1 MAATPMTTQQIL
13 TFLFFAMAVSFDGL
27 AAGMSYGMRQIHIP
41 LVPLLLVNMVS
52 AFAVA
57 LSMIMGAWLS
67 QWLSFSLARAIG
79 GVIFIGLGLNQLWQA
94 RRSLNTE
101 KSMQPQE
108 EQLPSPHAL
117 HLHIGRVNL
126 IVQIYRDPPHADMDR
141 SGFLSPVEAM
151 LLGIALALD
160 ALAAGIGAAFAGYS
174 TIWTPLAVGITQTLF
189 IAGGVGLG
197 RHFNEGAH
205 QASLKRIGTVFPGAV
220 LIVLGFLRF
229 LA

>member
-79 GVIFIGLGLNQLWQA
+79 GVIFIGLGLNLLWQA

-101 KSMQPQE
+101 NPCNHKKSNCPALMRCIFTSDASISLCKFIVIRRMQTWIAQ
-108 EQLPSPHAL
+108 
-117 HLHIGRVNL
+117 
-126 IVQIYRDPPHADMDR
+126 
-141 SGFLSPVEAM
+141 GF
-151 LLGIALALD
+151 
-160 ALAAGIGAAFAGYS
+160 
-174 TIWTPLAVGITQTLF
+174 
-189 IAGGVGLG
+189 
-197 RHFNEGAH
+197 
-205 QASLKRIGTVFPGAV
+205 
-220 LIVLGFLRF
+220 
-229 LA
+229 

>member
-1 MAATPMTTQQIL
+1 MAAAPMTAQQIL

-27 AAGMSYGMRQIHIP
+27 AAGMSYGMRQIRIA

-57 LSMIMGAWLS
+57 ASMIMGAWVS

-79 GVIFIGLGLNQLWQA
+79 GVIFIGLGVNLLWQA
-94 RRSLNTE
+94 RRSLKTE
-101 KSMQPQE
+101 KTMQTQE

-117 HLHIGRVNL
+117 HVHIGRVNL

-141 SGFLSPVEAM
+141 SGFLSPGEAI

-174 TIWTPLAVGITQTLF
+174 TLWTPLAVGITQTVF

-197 RHFNEGAH
+197 QRFNQGAY
-205 QASLKRIGTVFPGAV
+205 QASLKRIGTLFPGAV
-220 LIVLGFLRF
+220 LIALGCLRF